1 MTQPDKWDEIAGRI
15 AWEEWKPSS
24 YAMKVATALRSAYEE
39 GERAGMEG
47 VEAERARWERL
58 ATMAWGLADEYGN
71 QLFRDRYAAIR
82 AAKETK
88 E

>member
-1 MTQPDKWDEIAGRI
+1 MTDKWDEIARKIVDIEWELSPAVLCPAI
-15 AWEEWKPSS
+15 A
-24 YAMKVATALRSAYEE
+24 AALRDAEK
-39 GERAGMEG
+39 AGADK
-47 VEAERARWERL
+47 VESERARWERL

-88 E
+88 K